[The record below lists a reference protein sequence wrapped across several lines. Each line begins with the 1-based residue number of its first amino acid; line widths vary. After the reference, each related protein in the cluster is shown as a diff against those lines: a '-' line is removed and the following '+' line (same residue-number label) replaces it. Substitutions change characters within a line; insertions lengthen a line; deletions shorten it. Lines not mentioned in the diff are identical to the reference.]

1 MFTADG
7 PSQALNLRVWESPYR
22 VVKVTCES
30 LWVVRSRWDQV
41 GPGGS
46 RWVRVGMVGKPS
58 GEGAQDKT
66 TCWEKDIVYF
76 IHH

>member
-1 MFTADG
+1 MG
-7 PSQALNLRVWESPYR
+7 R
-22 VVKVTCES
+22 
-30 LWVVRSRWDQV
+30 QV
-41 GPGGS
+41 QLGPGGS